1 MRASLHKG
9 YHKAIL
15 QNGIRIIGEEIDS
28 YNSVTV
34 GLFVFCGGRDEPK
47 DQLGIA
53 HFTEHM
59 LFKGT
64 KKRTSLEI
72 SKTIDRIGGIINA
85 YTNKEYT
92 CYYVKLV
99 RDKLELGVEL
109 LSDIFLNSIFPEDE
123 LEREKN
129 VVLQEIGMVNDTPD
143 DLVHDLL
150 LESLFG
156 KDSLGHSLLGTEK
169 DVKSFNA
176 EKISNFVK
184 DYYQNDR
191 IVIAAAGNFKWK
203 EFHDLTEKYF
213 GDRKKGHKTFQ
224 RDALKEGK
232 DIKISKEHLYQI
244 HTAMG
249 FKTVSIYDEDKYSL
263 NVLNYILGAGMSSL
277 LFQELREK
285 SGYAYSVFSF
295 TQNYQDTGYLEIYYG
310 TSLEH
315 HDKCMD
321 KVNEIIKLL
330 LKGDIPKE
338 DIEYAKEQI
347 KGYTLIAQDS
357 SDARFSYNAKVELYH
372 NHFISLEDELAKIY
386 KVTLDDV
393 VRVAYKY
400 IVPEKAKFAIIS
412 PSNEKTKTKNKE
424 TSSR

>member
-1 MRASLHKG
+1 MKANLHKG
-9 YHKAIL
+9 YHKDIL
-15 QNGIRIIGEEIDS
+15 QNDIRIIGEEIDS

-99 RDKLELGVEL
+99 RDKIELGIEL
-109 LSDIFLNSIFPEDE
+109 LSDIFLNSIFPEEE
-123 LEREKN
+123 LEREKS

-150 LESLFG
+150 LEALFG
-156 KDSLGHSLLGTEK
+156 KDSIGHSLLGTEK

-176 EKISNFVK
+176 EKISKFVE

-203 EFHDLTEKYF
+203 EFHELTEKYF
-213 GDRKKGHKTFQ
+213 GNRKKGQKTFQ
-224 RDALKEGK
+224 RDARKEGK
-232 DIKISKEHLYQI
+232 NIKISKKHLYQI

-249 FKTVSIYDEDKYSL
+249 FKTVSIYDEDKYPL

-295 TQNYQDTGYLEIYYG
+295 THNYQDTGYLEIYYG

-315 HDKCMD
+315 HAKCMD

-338 DIEYAKEQI
+338 DIDYAKEQI

-372 NHFISLEDELAKIY
+372 NQFIPLEDELAKIY

-393 VRVAYKY
+393 VRVANKY
-400 IVPEKAKFAIIS
+400 ISPEKAKFAIIS
-412 PSNEKTKTKNKE
+412 PPDEKTKAKDKKA
-424 TSSR
+424 SSR